1 MQHPLEFISNVYRK
15 RLFFALLFL
24 TLSLFA
30 VFRVLDQPL
39 RTPAAPNGI
48 VSFELARTSAR
59 AQSIVDVW
67 TGRIIIYTDGENQNA
82 LDAPS
87 GENQNAL
94 DTPSGKPF
102 TYNPIPIIHASFGL
116 GLDYLFMLVY
126 SFALAMGALLAA
138 GKHAGWF
145 KSLGAVAG
153 YGAFAAVLFDA
164 VENYALFQILLNK
177 IYYPYPEIAYYC
189 ASIKFG
195 LLIFGLLY
203 ALMGWWLPKKLTV
216 TSDVTVN

>member
-1 MQHPLEFISNVYRK
+1 MQHPLENIPSEYRK
-15 RLFFALLFL
+15 RLFFTFLFL

-30 VFRVLDQPL
+30 VFSVLDQPL

-48 VSFELARTSAR
+48 VSFELAGSPLQAR
-59 AQSIVDVW
+59 AIIDVW
-67 TGRIIIYTDGENQNA
+67 TGRTIIFTDGENYNA
-82 LDAPS
+82 IVAQP
-87 GENQNAL
+87 GE
-94 DTPSGKPF
+94 SF
-102 TYNPIPIIHASFGL
+102 TYNPVPPIYAAFGL
-116 GLDYLFMLVY
+116 GIDYLFMPLY
-126 SFALAMGALLAA
+126 AFALAFGTLLAA
-138 GKHAGWF
+138 GKHSGWF

-177 IYYPYPEIAYYC
+177 VYSPYPEIAFYC

-203 ALMGWWLPKKLTV
+203 GLMGWWLPREK
-216 TSDVTVN
+216 